1 MQYDFDTPIDRTHTW
16 SIKHDFKKENGKADD
31 ILPLWVADMDFRSP
45 DSVVE
50 ALKKAVD
57 HGIFG
62 YSRADESYFDAVAAW
77 YQKRHHLTLQPE
89 WMTCTPGIVF
99 ALSIAVRAFTQE
111 GDAVLIQPPVY
122 HPFSR
127 AILRNKRTLVENPLV
142 LKDGHYEMDLE
153 ELEQKVLD
161 EHVKLMI
168 LCNPHNPVGRV
179 WTREE
184 LTALADICLRHHVY
198 VISDEI
204 HGDFVW
210 QGHEQTPYASISE
223 EACLHSMMCT
233 APSKTF
239 NLAGMATSNLFIPDP
254 EMRRKFRSELLDVG
268 QENMNRLGLFAC
280 RAAMKAAV
288 YYDLQDMSKTGTK
301 VSVNRGR
308 LQLLGLAIHVAGD
321 TYAHKAMVDVT
332 DGGKELDT
340 IYAKHLN
347 NIKPYLVKPAQGM
360 TPIINKA
367 KSSEGLTTAH
377 LGQNYFKNDK
387 VSKKRANDYYT
398 DSITYMAKRYSVA
411 TQVATGK
418 LLNYYNNK
426 ANFSIFV
433 FCPYELKKKGNQTYA
448 SIYNYKLL
456 KLTQNVQDAGYR
468 YADYST
474 GKNNTYNTSDWSRLS
489 HN

>member
-77 YQKRHHLTLQPE
+77 YQKRHPLTLQPE

-153 ELEQKVLD
+153 DLEQKVLD

-280 RAAMKAAV
+280 RAAYEGGGEWLDQLIGYLAGNLALVRDFCKNRV
-288 YYDLQDMSKTGTK
+288 PQIQLVEPEGTY
-301 VSVNRGR
+301 
-308 LQLLGLAIHVAGD
+308 LAWLD
-321 TYAHKAMVDVT
+321 CR
-332 DGGKELDT
+332 EL
-340 IYAKHLN
+340 
-347 NIKPYLVKPAQGM
+347 GM
-360 TPIINKA
+360 TDDELMAFFSDEA
-367 KSSEGLTTAH
+367 KVWLDPGTHSGEQGSGFMRFNLGSSRSVIAQALDQIEAAW
-377 LGQNYFKNDK
+377 
-387 VSKKRANDYYT
+387 KKRNA
-398 DSITYMAKRYSVA
+398 
-411 TQVATGK
+411 
-418 LLNYYNNK
+418 
-426 ANFSIFV
+426 
-433 FCPYELKKKGNQTYA
+433 
-448 SIYNYKLL
+448 
-456 KLTQNVQDAGYR
+456 
-468 YADYST
+468 
-474 GKNNTYNTSDWSRLS
+474 
-489 HN
+489 

>member
-57 HGIFG
+57 HRIFG

-280 RAAMKAAV
+280 RAAYEGGGEWLDQLIGYLAGNLALVRDFCKNRV
-288 YYDLQDMSKTGTK
+288 PQIQLVEPEGTY
-301 VSVNRGR
+301 
-308 LQLLGLAIHVAGD
+308 LAWLD
-321 TYAHKAMVDVT
+321 CR
-332 DGGKELDT
+332 EL
-340 IYAKHLN
+340 
-347 NIKPYLVKPAQGM
+347 GM
-360 TPIINKA
+360 TDDELMAFFSDEA
-367 KSSEGLTTAH
+367 KVWLDPGTHSGEQGSGFMRFNLGSSRSVIAQALDQIEAAW
-377 LGQNYFKNDK
+377 
-387 VSKKRANDYYT
+387 KKRNA
-398 DSITYMAKRYSVA
+398 
-411 TQVATGK
+411 
-418 LLNYYNNK
+418 
-426 ANFSIFV
+426 
-433 FCPYELKKKGNQTYA
+433 
-448 SIYNYKLL
+448 
-456 KLTQNVQDAGYR
+456 
-468 YADYST
+468 
-474 GKNNTYNTSDWSRLS
+474 
-489 HN
+489 

>member
-254 EMRRKFRSELLDVG
+254 EMRRKFRAELLDVG

-280 RAAMKAAV
+280 RAAYEGGGEWLDQLIGYLAGNLALVRDFCKNRV
-288 YYDLQDMSKTGTK
+288 PQIQLVEPEGTY
-301 VSVNRGR
+301 
-308 LQLLGLAIHVAGD
+308 LAWLD
-321 TYAHKAMVDVT
+321 CR
-332 DGGKELDT
+332 EL
-340 IYAKHLN
+340 
-347 NIKPYLVKPAQGM
+347 GM
-360 TPIINKA
+360 TDDELMAFFSNEA
-367 KSSEGLTTAH
+367 KVWLDPGTHSGEQGSGFMRFNLGSSRSVIAQALDQIEAAW
-377 LGQNYFKNDK
+377 
-387 VSKKRANDYYT
+387 KKRNA
-398 DSITYMAKRYSVA
+398 
-411 TQVATGK
+411 
-418 LLNYYNNK
+418 
-426 ANFSIFV
+426 
-433 FCPYELKKKGNQTYA
+433 
-448 SIYNYKLL
+448 
-456 KLTQNVQDAGYR
+456 
-468 YADYST
+468 
-474 GKNNTYNTSDWSRLS
+474 
-489 HN
+489 

>member
-62 YSRADESYFDAVAAW
+62 YSWADESYFDAVAAW

-280 RAAMKAAV
+280 RAAYEGGGEWLDQLIGYLAGNLALVRDFCKNRV
-288 YYDLQDMSKTGTK
+288 PQIQLVEPEGTY
-301 VSVNRGR
+301 
-308 LQLLGLAIHVAGD
+308 LAWLD
-321 TYAHKAMVDVT
+321 CR
-332 DGGKELDT
+332 EL
-340 IYAKHLN
+340 
-347 NIKPYLVKPAQGM
+347 GM
-360 TPIINKA
+360 TDDELMAFFSNEA
-367 KSSEGLTTAH
+367 KVWLDPGTHSGEQGSGFMRFNLGSSRSVIAQALDQIEAAW
-377 LGQNYFKNDK
+377 
-387 VSKKRANDYYT
+387 KKRNA
-398 DSITYMAKRYSVA
+398 
-411 TQVATGK
+411 
-418 LLNYYNNK
+418 
-426 ANFSIFV
+426 
-433 FCPYELKKKGNQTYA
+433 
-448 SIYNYKLL
+448 
-456 KLTQNVQDAGYR
+456 
-468 YADYST
+468 
-474 GKNNTYNTSDWSRLS
+474 
-489 HN
+489 

>member
-204 HGDFVW
+204 HSDFVW

-254 EMRRKFRSELLDVG
+254 DMRRKFRSELLDVG

-280 RAAMKAAV
+280 RAAYEGGGEWLDQLIGYLAGNLALVRDFCKNRV
-288 YYDLQDMSKTGTK
+288 PQIQLVEPEGTY
-301 VSVNRGR
+301 
-308 LQLLGLAIHVAGD
+308 LAWLD
-321 TYAHKAMVDVT
+321 CR
-332 DGGKELDT
+332 EL
-340 IYAKHLN
+340 
-347 NIKPYLVKPAQGM
+347 GM
-360 TPIINKA
+360 TDDELMAFFSNEA
-367 KSSEGLTTAH
+367 KVWLDPGTHSGEQGSGFMRFNLGSSRSVIAQALDQIEAAW
-377 LGQNYFKNDK
+377 
-387 VSKKRANDYYT
+387 KKRNA
-398 DSITYMAKRYSVA
+398 
-411 TQVATGK
+411 
-418 LLNYYNNK
+418 
-426 ANFSIFV
+426 
-433 FCPYELKKKGNQTYA
+433 
-448 SIYNYKLL
+448 
-456 KLTQNVQDAGYR
+456 
-468 YADYST
+468 
-474 GKNNTYNTSDWSRLS
+474 
-489 HN
+489 

>member
-142 LKDGHYEMDLE
+142 LKDVHYEMDLE

-280 RAAMKAAV
+280 RAAYEGGGEWLDQLIGYLAGNLALVRDFCKNRV
-288 YYDLQDMSKTGTK
+288 PQIQLVEPEGTY
-301 VSVNRGR
+301 
-308 LQLLGLAIHVAGD
+308 LAWLD
-321 TYAHKAMVDVT
+321 CR
-332 DGGKELDT
+332 EL
-340 IYAKHLN
+340 
-347 NIKPYLVKPAQGM
+347 GM
-360 TPIINKA
+360 TDDELMAFFSDEA
-367 KSSEGLTTAH
+367 KVWLDPGTHSGEQGSGFMRFNLGSSRSVIAQALDQIEAAW
-377 LGQNYFKNDK
+377 
-387 VSKKRANDYYT
+387 KKRNA
-398 DSITYMAKRYSVA
+398 
-411 TQVATGK
+411 
-418 LLNYYNNK
+418 
-426 ANFSIFV
+426 
-433 FCPYELKKKGNQTYA
+433 
-448 SIYNYKLL
+448 
-456 KLTQNVQDAGYR
+456 
-468 YADYST
+468 
-474 GKNNTYNTSDWSRLS
+474 
-489 HN
+489 

>member
-1 MQYDFDTPIDRTHTW
+1 MQYDFDTPIDRTHTG

-153 ELEQKVLD
+153 DLEQKVLD

-280 RAAMKAAV
+280 RAAYEGGGEWLDQLIGYLAGNLALVRDFCKNRV
-288 YYDLQDMSKTGTK
+288 PQIQLVEPEGTY
-301 VSVNRGR
+301 
-308 LQLLGLAIHVAGD
+308 LAWLD
-321 TYAHKAMVDVT
+321 CR
-332 DGGKELDT
+332 EL
-340 IYAKHLN
+340 
-347 NIKPYLVKPAQGM
+347 GM
-360 TPIINKA
+360 TDDELMAFFSDDA
-367 KSSEGLTTAH
+367 KVWLDPGTHSGEQGSGFMRFNLGSSRSVIAQALDQIEAAW
-377 LGQNYFKNDK
+377 
-387 VSKKRANDYYT
+387 KKRNA
-398 DSITYMAKRYSVA
+398 
-411 TQVATGK
+411 Q
-418 LLNYYNNK
+418 
-426 ANFSIFV
+426 
-433 FCPYELKKKGNQTYA
+433 
-448 SIYNYKLL
+448 
-456 KLTQNVQDAGYR
+456 
-468 YADYST
+468 
-474 GKNNTYNTSDWSRLS
+474 
-489 HN
+489 

>member
-50 ALKKAVD
+50 ALKEAVE

-77 YQKRHHLTLQPE
+77 YQKRHHLTLQPG

-280 RAAMKAAV
+280 RAAYEGGGEWLDQLIGYLAGNLALVRDFCKNRV
-288 YYDLQDMSKTGTK
+288 PQIQLVEPEGTY
-301 VSVNRGR
+301 
-308 LQLLGLAIHVAGD
+308 LAWLD
-321 TYAHKAMVDVT
+321 CR
-332 DGGKELDT
+332 EL
-340 IYAKHLN
+340 
-347 NIKPYLVKPAQGM
+347 GM
-360 TPIINKA
+360 TDDELMAFFSDDAKVWLDPGTHSGEQGSGFMRFNLGSSRSVIAKA
-367 KSSEGLTTAH
+367 LDQIEAAW
-377 LGQNYFKNDK
+377 
-387 VSKKRANDYYT
+387 KKRNA
-398 DSITYMAKRYSVA
+398 
-411 TQVATGK
+411 
-418 LLNYYNNK
+418 
-426 ANFSIFV
+426 
-433 FCPYELKKKGNQTYA
+433 
-448 SIYNYKLL
+448 
-456 KLTQNVQDAGYR
+456 
-468 YADYST
+468 
-474 GKNNTYNTSDWSRLS
+474 
-489 HN
+489 

>member
-153 ELEQKVLD
+153 DLEQKVLD

-254 EMRRKFRSELLDVG
+254 EMRRKFRSELVDVG

-280 RAAMKAAV
+280 RAAYEGGGEWLDQLIGYLAGNLALVRDFCKNRV
-288 YYDLQDMSKTGTK
+288 PQIQLVEPEGTY
-301 VSVNRGR
+301 
-308 LQLLGLAIHVAGD
+308 LAWLD
-321 TYAHKAMVDVT
+321 CR
-332 DGGKELDT
+332 EL
-340 IYAKHLN
+340 
-347 NIKPYLVKPAQGM
+347 GM
-360 TPIINKA
+360 TDDELMAFFSDEA
-367 KSSEGLTTAH
+367 KVWLDPGTHSGEQGSGFMRFNLGSSRSVIAQALDQIEAAW
-377 LGQNYFKNDK
+377 
-387 VSKKRANDYYT
+387 KKRNA
-398 DSITYMAKRYSVA
+398 
-411 TQVATGK
+411 
-418 LLNYYNNK
+418 
-426 ANFSIFV
+426 
-433 FCPYELKKKGNQTYA
+433 
-448 SIYNYKLL
+448 
-456 KLTQNVQDAGYR
+456 
-468 YADYST
+468 
-474 GKNNTYNTSDWSRLS
+474 
-489 HN
+489 

>member
-280 RAAMKAAV
+280 RAAYEGGGEWLDQLIGYLAGNLALVRDFCKNRV
-288 YYDLQDMSKTGTK
+288 PQIQLVEPEGTY
-301 VSVNRGR
+301 
-308 LQLLGLAIHVAGD
+308 LAWLD
-321 TYAHKAMVDVT
+321 CR
-332 DGGKELDT
+332 EL
-340 IYAKHLN
+340 
-347 NIKPYLVKPAQGM
+347 GM
-360 TPIINKA
+360 TDDELMAFFSNEA
-367 KSSEGLTTAH
+367 KVWLDPGTHSGEQGSGFMRFNLGSSRSVIAQALDQIEAAW
-377 LGQNYFKNDK
+377 
-387 VSKKRANDYYT
+387 KKRNA
-398 DSITYMAKRYSVA
+398 
-411 TQVATGK
+411 Q
-418 LLNYYNNK
+418 
-426 ANFSIFV
+426 
-433 FCPYELKKKGNQTYA
+433 
-448 SIYNYKLL
+448 
-456 KLTQNVQDAGYR
+456 
-468 YADYST
+468 
-474 GKNNTYNTSDWSRLS
+474 
-489 HN
+489 

>member
-50 ALKKAVD
+50 VLKKAVD

-280 RAAMKAAV
+280 RAAYEGGGEWLDQLIGYLAGNLALVRDFCKNRV
-288 YYDLQDMSKTGTK
+288 PQIQLVEPEGTY
-301 VSVNRGR
+301 
-308 LQLLGLAIHVAGD
+308 LAWLD
-321 TYAHKAMVDVT
+321 CR
-332 DGGKELDT
+332 EL
-340 IYAKHLN
+340 
-347 NIKPYLVKPAQGM
+347 GM
-360 TPIINKA
+360 TDDELMAFFSNEA
-367 KSSEGLTTAH
+367 KVWLDPGTHSGEQGSGFMRFNLGSSRSVIAQALDQIEAAW
-377 LGQNYFKNDK
+377 
-387 VSKKRANDYYT
+387 KKRNA
-398 DSITYMAKRYSVA
+398 
-411 TQVATGK
+411 
-418 LLNYYNNK
+418 
-426 ANFSIFV
+426 
-433 FCPYELKKKGNQTYA
+433 
-448 SIYNYKLL
+448 
-456 KLTQNVQDAGYR
+456 
-468 YADYST
+468 
-474 GKNNTYNTSDWSRLS
+474 
-489 HN
+489 

>member
-127 AILRNKRTLVENPLV
+127 AILRTKRTLVENPLV

-280 RAAMKAAV
+280 RAAYEGGGEWLDQLIGYLAGNLALVRDFCKNRV
-288 YYDLQDMSKTGTK
+288 PQIQLVEPEGTY
-301 VSVNRGR
+301 
-308 LQLLGLAIHVAGD
+308 LAWLD
-321 TYAHKAMVDVT
+321 CR
-332 DGGKELDT
+332 EL
-340 IYAKHLN
+340 
-347 NIKPYLVKPAQGM
+347 GM
-360 TPIINKA
+360 TDDELMAFFSNEA
-367 KSSEGLTTAH
+367 KVWLDPGTHSGEQGSGFMRFNLGSSRSVIAQALDQIEAAW
-377 LGQNYFKNDK
+377 
-387 VSKKRANDYYT
+387 KKRNA
-398 DSITYMAKRYSVA
+398 
-411 TQVATGK
+411 
-418 LLNYYNNK
+418 
-426 ANFSIFV
+426 
-433 FCPYELKKKGNQTYA
+433 
-448 SIYNYKLL
+448 
-456 KLTQNVQDAGYR
+456 
-468 YADYST
+468 
-474 GKNNTYNTSDWSRLS
+474 
-489 HN
+489 

>member
-153 ELEQKVLD
+153 DLEQKVLD

-280 RAAMKAAV
+280 RAAYEGGGEWLDQLIGYLAGNLALVRDFCKNRV
-288 YYDLQDMSKTGTK
+288 PQIQLVEPEGTY
-301 VSVNRGR
+301 
-308 LQLLGLAIHVAGD
+308 LAWLD
-321 TYAHKAMVDVT
+321 CR
-332 DGGKELDT
+332 EL
-340 IYAKHLN
+340 
-347 NIKPYLVKPAQGM
+347 GM
-360 TPIINKA
+360 TDDELMAFFSDEA
-367 KSSEGLTTAH
+367 KVWLDPGTHSGEQGSGFMRFNLGSSRSVIAQALDQIEAAW
-377 LGQNYFKNDK
+377 
-387 VSKKRANDYYT
+387 KKRNA
-398 DSITYMAKRYSVA
+398 
-411 TQVATGK
+411 Q
-418 LLNYYNNK
+418 
-426 ANFSIFV
+426 
-433 FCPYELKKKGNQTYA
+433 
-448 SIYNYKLL
+448 
-456 KLTQNVQDAGYR
+456 
-468 YADYST
+468 
-474 GKNNTYNTSDWSRLS
+474 
-489 HN
+489 

>member
-239 NLAGMATSNLFIPDP
+239 NLASMATSNLFIPDP

-280 RAAMKAAV
+280 RAAYEGGGEWLDQLIGYLAGNLALVRDFCKNRV
-288 YYDLQDMSKTGTK
+288 PQIQLVEPEGTY
-301 VSVNRGR
+301 
-308 LQLLGLAIHVAGD
+308 LAWLD
-321 TYAHKAMVDVT
+321 CR
-332 DGGKELDT
+332 EL
-340 IYAKHLN
+340 
-347 NIKPYLVKPAQGM
+347 GM
-360 TPIINKA
+360 TDDELMAFFSNEA
-367 KSSEGLTTAH
+367 KVWLDPGTHSGEQGSGFMRFNLGSSRSVIAQALDQIEAAW
-377 LGQNYFKNDK
+377 
-387 VSKKRANDYYT
+387 KKRNA
-398 DSITYMAKRYSVA
+398 
-411 TQVATGK
+411 
-418 LLNYYNNK
+418 
-426 ANFSIFV
+426 
-433 FCPYELKKKGNQTYA
+433 
-448 SIYNYKLL
+448 
-456 KLTQNVQDAGYR
+456 
-468 YADYST
+468 
-474 GKNNTYNTSDWSRLS
+474 
-489 HN
+489 

>member
-153 ELEQKVLD
+153 DLEQKVLD

-239 NLAGMATSNLFIPDP
+239 YLAGMATSNLFIPDP
-254 EMRRKFRSELLDVG
+254 EMLRKFRSELLDVG

-280 RAAMKAAV
+280 RAAYEGGGEWLDQLIGYLAGNLALVRDFCKNRV
-288 YYDLQDMSKTGTK
+288 PQIHLVEPEGTY
-301 VSVNRGR
+301 
-308 LQLLGLAIHVAGD
+308 LAWLD
-321 TYAHKAMVDVT
+321 CR
-332 DGGKELDT
+332 EL
-340 IYAKHLN
+340 
-347 NIKPYLVKPAQGM
+347 GM
-360 TPIINKA
+360 TDDELMAFFSDEA
-367 KSSEGLTTAH
+367 KVWLDPGTHSGEQGSGFMRFNLGSSRSVIAQALDQIEVAW
-377 LGQNYFKNDK
+377 
-387 VSKKRANDYYT
+387 KKRNA
-398 DSITYMAKRYSVA
+398 
-411 TQVATGK
+411 
-418 LLNYYNNK
+418 
-426 ANFSIFV
+426 
-433 FCPYELKKKGNQTYA
+433 
-448 SIYNYKLL
+448 
-456 KLTQNVQDAGYR
+456 
-468 YADYST
+468 
-474 GKNNTYNTSDWSRLS
+474 
-489 HN
+489 

>member
-153 ELEQKVLD
+153 DLEQKVLD

-210 QGHEQTPYASISE
+210 QGHDQTPYASISE

-280 RAAMKAAV
+280 RAAYEGGGEWLDQLIGYLAGNLALVRDFCKNRV
-288 YYDLQDMSKTGTK
+288 PQIQLVEPEGTY
-301 VSVNRGR
+301 
-308 LQLLGLAIHVAGD
+308 LAWLD
-321 TYAHKAMVDVT
+321 CR
-332 DGGKELDT
+332 EL
-340 IYAKHLN
+340 
-347 NIKPYLVKPAQGM
+347 GM
-360 TPIINKA
+360 TDDELMAFFSNEA
-367 KSSEGLTTAH
+367 KVWLDPGTHSGEQGSGFMRFNLGSSRSVIAQALDQIEAAW
-377 LGQNYFKNDK
+377 
-387 VSKKRANDYYT
+387 KKRNA
-398 DSITYMAKRYSVA
+398 
-411 TQVATGK
+411 
-418 LLNYYNNK
+418 
-426 ANFSIFV
+426 
-433 FCPYELKKKGNQTYA
+433 
-448 SIYNYKLL
+448 
-456 KLTQNVQDAGYR
+456 
-468 YADYST
+468 
-474 GKNNTYNTSDWSRLS
+474 
-489 HN
+489 

>member
-142 LKDGHYEMDLE
+142 LKDGHYEMELE
-153 ELEQKVLD
+153 DLEQKVLD
-161 EHVKLMI
+161 EHVKLML

-280 RAAMKAAV
+280 RAAYEGGGEWLDQLIGYLAGNLALVRDFCKNRV
-288 YYDLQDMSKTGTK
+288 PQIQLVEPEGTY
-301 VSVNRGR
+301 
-308 LQLLGLAIHVAGD
+308 LAWLD
-321 TYAHKAMVDVT
+321 CR
-332 DGGKELDT
+332 EL
-340 IYAKHLN
+340 
-347 NIKPYLVKPAQGM
+347 GM
-360 TPIINKA
+360 TDDELMTFFSDEA
-367 KSSEGLTTAH
+367 KVWLDPGTHSGKQGSGFMRFNLGSSRSVIALALDQIEAAW
-377 LGQNYFKNDK
+377 
-387 VSKKRANDYYT
+387 KKRNA
-398 DSITYMAKRYSVA
+398 
-411 TQVATGK
+411 
-418 LLNYYNNK
+418 
-426 ANFSIFV
+426 
-433 FCPYELKKKGNQTYA
+433 
-448 SIYNYKLL
+448 
-456 KLTQNVQDAGYR
+456 
-468 YADYST
+468 
-474 GKNNTYNTSDWSRLS
+474 
-489 HN
+489 

>member
-57 HGIFG
+57 LGIFG

-153 ELEQKVLD
+153 DLEQKVLD

-280 RAAMKAAV
+280 RAAYEGGGEWLDQLIGYLAGNLALVRDFCKNRV
-288 YYDLQDMSKTGTK
+288 PQIQLVEPEGTY
-301 VSVNRGR
+301 
-308 LQLLGLAIHVAGD
+308 LAWLD
-321 TYAHKAMVDVT
+321 CR
-332 DGGKELDT
+332 EL
-340 IYAKHLN
+340 
-347 NIKPYLVKPAQGM
+347 GM
-360 TPIINKA
+360 TDDELMAFFSDEA
-367 KSSEGLTTAH
+367 KVWLDPGTHSGEQGSGFMRFNLGSSRSVIAQALDQIEAAW
-377 LGQNYFKNDK
+377 
-387 VSKKRANDYYT
+387 KKRNA
-398 DSITYMAKRYSVA
+398 
-411 TQVATGK
+411 
-418 LLNYYNNK
+418 
-426 ANFSIFV
+426 
-433 FCPYELKKKGNQTYA
+433 
-448 SIYNYKLL
+448 
-456 KLTQNVQDAGYR
+456 
-468 YADYST
+468 
-474 GKNNTYNTSDWSRLS
+474 
-489 HN
+489 

>member
-16 SIKHDFKKENGKADD
+16 SIKHDFKKENGKSDD

-153 ELEQKVLD
+153 DLEQKVLD

-280 RAAMKAAV
+280 RAAYEGGGEWLDQLIGYLAGNLALVRDFCKNRV
-288 YYDLQDMSKTGTK
+288 PQIQLVEPEGTY
-301 VSVNRGR
+301 
-308 LQLLGLAIHVAGD
+308 LAWLD
-321 TYAHKAMVDVT
+321 CR
-332 DGGKELDT
+332 EL
-340 IYAKHLN
+340 
-347 NIKPYLVKPAQGM
+347 GM
-360 TPIINKA
+360 TDDELMAFFSDDA
-367 KSSEGLTTAH
+367 KVWLDPGTHSGEQGSGFMRFNLGSSRSVIAQALDQIEAAW
-377 LGQNYFKNDK
+377 
-387 VSKKRANDYYT
+387 KKRNA
-398 DSITYMAKRYSVA
+398 
-411 TQVATGK
+411 
-418 LLNYYNNK
+418 
-426 ANFSIFV
+426 
-433 FCPYELKKKGNQTYA
+433 
-448 SIYNYKLL
+448 
-456 KLTQNVQDAGYR
+456 
-468 YADYST
+468 
-474 GKNNTYNTSDWSRLS
+474 
-489 HN
+489 

>member
-280 RAAMKAAV
+280 RAAYEGGGEWLDQLIGYLAGNLALVRDFCKNRV
-288 YYDLQDMSKTGTK
+288 PQIQLVEPEGTY
-301 VSVNRGR
+301 
-308 LQLLGLAIHVAGD
+308 LAWLD
-321 TYAHKAMVDVT
+321 CR
-332 DGGKELDT
+332 EL
-340 IYAKHLN
+340 
-347 NIKPYLVKPAQGM
+347 GM
-360 TPIINKA
+360 TDDELMAFFSNEA
-367 KSSEGLTTAH
+367 KVWLDPGTHSGEQGSGFMRFNLGSSRSVIAQALDQIESAW
-377 LGQNYFKNDK
+377 
-387 VSKKRANDYYT
+387 KKRNA
-398 DSITYMAKRYSVA
+398 
-411 TQVATGK
+411 
-418 LLNYYNNK
+418 
-426 ANFSIFV
+426 
-433 FCPYELKKKGNQTYA
+433 
-448 SIYNYKLL
+448 
-456 KLTQNVQDAGYR
+456 
-468 YADYST
+468 
-474 GKNNTYNTSDWSRLS
+474 
-489 HN
+489 

>member
-280 RAAMKAAV
+280 RAAYEGGGEWLDQLIGYLAGNLALVSDFCKNRV
-288 YYDLQDMSKTGTK
+288 PQIQLVEPEGTY
-301 VSVNRGR
+301 
-308 LQLLGLAIHVAGD
+308 LAWLD
-321 TYAHKAMVDVT
+321 CR
-332 DGGKELDT
+332 EL
-340 IYAKHLN
+340 
-347 NIKPYLVKPAQGM
+347 GM
-360 TPIINKA
+360 TDDELMAFFSNEA
-367 KSSEGLTTAH
+367 KVWLDPGTHSGEQGSGFMRFNLGSSRSVIAQALDQIEAAW
-377 LGQNYFKNDK
+377 
-387 VSKKRANDYYT
+387 KKRNA
-398 DSITYMAKRYSVA
+398 
-411 TQVATGK
+411 
-418 LLNYYNNK
+418 
-426 ANFSIFV
+426 
-433 FCPYELKKKGNQTYA
+433 
-448 SIYNYKLL
+448 
-456 KLTQNVQDAGYR
+456 
-468 YADYST
+468 
-474 GKNNTYNTSDWSRLS
+474 
-489 HN
+489 

>member
-153 ELEQKVLD
+153 DLEQKVLD

-280 RAAMKAAV
+280 RAAYEGGGEWLDQLIGYLAGNLALVRDFCK
-288 YYDLQDMSKTGTK
+288 
-301 VSVNRGR
+301 NRVPQI
-308 LQLLGLAIHVAGD
+308 QLVEPE
-321 TYAHKAMVDVT
+321 Y
-332 DGGKELDT
+332 
-340 IYAKHLN
+340 LN
-347 NIKPYLVKPAQGM
+347 
-360 TPIINKA
+360 T
-367 KSSEGLTTAH
+367 
-377 LGQNYFKNDK
+377 
-387 VSKKRANDYYT
+387 
-398 DSITYMAKRYSVA
+398 
-411 TQVATGK
+411 
-418 LLNYYNNK
+418 
-426 ANFSIFV
+426 
-433 FCPYELKKKGNQTYA
+433 
-448 SIYNYKLL
+448 
-456 KLTQNVQDAGYR
+456 
-468 YADYST
+468 
-474 GKNNTYNTSDWSRLS
+474 
-489 HN
+489 

>member
-99 ALSIAVRAFTQE
+99 ALSIAVRAFSQE

-153 ELEQKVLD
+153 DLEQKVLD

-210 QGHEQTPYASISE
+210 RGHEQTPYASISE

-280 RAAMKAAV
+280 RAAYEGGGEWLDQLIGYLAGNLALVRDFCKNRV
-288 YYDLQDMSKTGTK
+288 PQIQLVEPEGTY
-301 VSVNRGR
+301 
-308 LQLLGLAIHVAGD
+308 LAWLD
-321 TYAHKAMVDVT
+321 CR
-332 DGGKELDT
+332 EL
-340 IYAKHLN
+340 
-347 NIKPYLVKPAQGM
+347 GM
-360 TPIINKA
+360 TDDELMAFFSDEA
-367 KSSEGLTTAH
+367 KVWLDPGTHSGEQGSGFMRFNLGSSRSVIARALDQIEAAW
-377 LGQNYFKNDK
+377 
-387 VSKKRANDYYT
+387 KKRNA
-398 DSITYMAKRYSVA
+398 
-411 TQVATGK
+411 
-418 LLNYYNNK
+418 
-426 ANFSIFV
+426 
-433 FCPYELKKKGNQTYA
+433 
-448 SIYNYKLL
+448 
-456 KLTQNVQDAGYR
+456 
-468 YADYST
+468 
-474 GKNNTYNTSDWSRLS
+474 
-489 HN
+489 

>member
-45 DSVVE
+45 DRVVE

-153 ELEQKVLD
+153 DLEQKVLD

-280 RAAMKAAV
+280 RAAYEGGGEWLDQLIGYLAGNLALVRDFCKNRV
-288 YYDLQDMSKTGTK
+288 PQIQLVEPEGTY
-301 VSVNRGR
+301 
-308 LQLLGLAIHVAGD
+308 LAWLD
-321 TYAHKAMVDVT
+321 CR
-332 DGGKELDT
+332 EL
-340 IYAKHLN
+340 
-347 NIKPYLVKPAQGM
+347 GM
-360 TPIINKA
+360 TDDELMAFFSDDA
-367 KSSEGLTTAH
+367 KVWLDPGTHSGEQGSGFMRFNLGSSRSVIAQALDQIEAAW
-377 LGQNYFKNDK
+377 
-387 VSKKRANDYYT
+387 KKRNA
-398 DSITYMAKRYSVA
+398 
-411 TQVATGK
+411 
-418 LLNYYNNK
+418 
-426 ANFSIFV
+426 
-433 FCPYELKKKGNQTYA
+433 
-448 SIYNYKLL
+448 
-456 KLTQNVQDAGYR
+456 
-468 YADYST
+468 
-474 GKNNTYNTSDWSRLS
+474 
-489 HN
+489 

>member
-153 ELEQKVLD
+153 DLEQKVLD

-184 LTALADICLRHHVY
+184 LTSLADICLRHHVY

-280 RAAMKAAV
+280 RAAYEGGGEWLDQLIGYLAGNLALVRDFCKNRV
-288 YYDLQDMSKTGTK
+288 PQIQLVEPEGTY
-301 VSVNRGR
+301 
-308 LQLLGLAIHVAGD
+308 LAWLD
-321 TYAHKAMVDVT
+321 CR
-332 DGGKELDT
+332 EL
-340 IYAKHLN
+340 
-347 NIKPYLVKPAQGM
+347 GM
-360 TPIINKA
+360 TDDELMAFFSDEA
-367 KSSEGLTTAH
+367 KVWLDPGTHSGEQGSGFMRFNLGSSRSVIAQALDQIEAAW
-377 LGQNYFKNDK
+377 
-387 VSKKRANDYYT
+387 KKRNA
-398 DSITYMAKRYSVA
+398 
-411 TQVATGK
+411 
-418 LLNYYNNK
+418 
-426 ANFSIFV
+426 
-433 FCPYELKKKGNQTYA
+433 
-448 SIYNYKLL
+448 
-456 KLTQNVQDAGYR
+456 
-468 YADYST
+468 
-474 GKNNTYNTSDWSRLS
+474 
-489 HN
+489 

>member
-254 EMRRKFRSELLDVG
+254 EMRCKFRSELLDVG

-280 RAAMKAAV
+280 RAAYEGGGEWLDQLIGYLAGNLALVRDFCKNRV
-288 YYDLQDMSKTGTK
+288 PQIQLVEPEGTY
-301 VSVNRGR
+301 
-308 LQLLGLAIHVAGD
+308 LAWLD
-321 TYAHKAMVDVT
+321 CR
-332 DGGKELDT
+332 EL
-340 IYAKHLN
+340 
-347 NIKPYLVKPAQGM
+347 GM
-360 TPIINKA
+360 TDDELMAFFSNEA
-367 KSSEGLTTAH
+367 KVWLDPGTHSGEQGSGFMRFNLGSSRSVIAQALDQIEAAW
-377 LGQNYFKNDK
+377 
-387 VSKKRANDYYT
+387 KKRNA
-398 DSITYMAKRYSVA
+398 
-411 TQVATGK
+411 
-418 LLNYYNNK
+418 
-426 ANFSIFV
+426 
-433 FCPYELKKKGNQTYA
+433 
-448 SIYNYKLL
+448 
-456 KLTQNVQDAGYR
+456 
-468 YADYST
+468 
-474 GKNNTYNTSDWSRLS
+474 
-489 HN
+489 

>member
-198 VISDEI
+198 VVSDEI

-280 RAAMKAAV
+280 RAAYEGGGEWLDQLIGYLAGNLALVRDFCKNRV
-288 YYDLQDMSKTGTK
+288 PQIQLVEPEGTY
-301 VSVNRGR
+301 
-308 LQLLGLAIHVAGD
+308 LAWLD
-321 TYAHKAMVDVT
+321 CR
-332 DGGKELDT
+332 EL
-340 IYAKHLN
+340 
-347 NIKPYLVKPAQGM
+347 GM
-360 TPIINKA
+360 TDDELMAFFSDEA
-367 KSSEGLTTAH
+367 KVWLDPGTHSGEQGSGFMRFNLGSSRSVIAQALDQIEAAW
-377 LGQNYFKNDK
+377 
-387 VSKKRANDYYT
+387 KKRNA
-398 DSITYMAKRYSVA
+398 
-411 TQVATGK
+411 
-418 LLNYYNNK
+418 
-426 ANFSIFV
+426 
-433 FCPYELKKKGNQTYA
+433 
-448 SIYNYKLL
+448 
-456 KLTQNVQDAGYR
+456 
-468 YADYST
+468 
-474 GKNNTYNTSDWSRLS
+474 
-489 HN
+489 

>member
-210 QGHEQTPYASISE
+210 QGHEQTPYALISE

-280 RAAMKAAV
+280 RAAYEGGGEWLDQLIGYLAGNLALVRDFCKNRV
-288 YYDLQDMSKTGTK
+288 PQIQLVEPEGTY
-301 VSVNRGR
+301 
-308 LQLLGLAIHVAGD
+308 LAWLD
-321 TYAHKAMVDVT
+321 CR
-332 DGGKELDT
+332 EL
-340 IYAKHLN
+340 
-347 NIKPYLVKPAQGM
+347 GM
-360 TPIINKA
+360 TDDELMAFFSNEA
-367 KSSEGLTTAH
+367 KVWLDPGTHSGEQGSGFMRFNLGSSRSVIAQALDQIEAAW
-377 LGQNYFKNDK
+377 
-387 VSKKRANDYYT
+387 KKRNA
-398 DSITYMAKRYSVA
+398 
-411 TQVATGK
+411 
-418 LLNYYNNK
+418 
-426 ANFSIFV
+426 
-433 FCPYELKKKGNQTYA
+433 
-448 SIYNYKLL
+448 
-456 KLTQNVQDAGYR
+456 
-468 YADYST
+468 
-474 GKNNTYNTSDWSRLS
+474 
-489 HN
+489 

>member
-99 ALSIAVRAFTQE
+99 ALSIAVRAFSQE

-153 ELEQKVLD
+153 DLEQKVLD

-168 LCNPHNPVGRV
+168 LCNPQNPVGRV

-210 QGHEQTPYASISE
+210 RGHEQTPYASISE

-280 RAAMKAAV
+280 RAAYEGGGEWLDQLIGYLAGNLALVRDFCKNRV
-288 YYDLQDMSKTGTK
+288 PQIQLVEPEGTY
-301 VSVNRGR
+301 
-308 LQLLGLAIHVAGD
+308 LAWLD
-321 TYAHKAMVDVT
+321 CR
-332 DGGKELDT
+332 EL
-340 IYAKHLN
+340 
-347 NIKPYLVKPAQGM
+347 GM
-360 TPIINKA
+360 TDDELMAFFSDEA
-367 KSSEGLTTAH
+367 KVWLDPGTHSGEQGSGFMRFNLGSSRSVIAQALDQIEAAW
-377 LGQNYFKNDK
+377 
-387 VSKKRANDYYT
+387 KKRNA
-398 DSITYMAKRYSVA
+398 
-411 TQVATGK
+411 
-418 LLNYYNNK
+418 
-426 ANFSIFV
+426 
-433 FCPYELKKKGNQTYA
+433 
-448 SIYNYKLL
+448 
-456 KLTQNVQDAGYR
+456 
-468 YADYST
+468 
-474 GKNNTYNTSDWSRLS
+474 
-489 HN
+489 

>member
-127 AILRNKRTLVENPLV
+127 ATLVENPLV

-280 RAAMKAAV
+280 RAAYEGGGEWLDQLIGYLAGNLALVRDFCKNRV
-288 YYDLQDMSKTGTK
+288 PQIQLVEPEGTY
-301 VSVNRGR
+301 
-308 LQLLGLAIHVAGD
+308 LAWLD
-321 TYAHKAMVDVT
+321 CR
-332 DGGKELDT
+332 EL
-340 IYAKHLN
+340 
-347 NIKPYLVKPAQGM
+347 GM
-360 TPIINKA
+360 TDDELMAFFSNEA
-367 KSSEGLTTAH
+367 KVWLDPGTHSGEQGSGFMRFNLGSSRSVIAQALDQIEAAW
-377 LGQNYFKNDK
+377 
-387 VSKKRANDYYT
+387 KKRNA
-398 DSITYMAKRYSVA
+398 
-411 TQVATGK
+411 
-418 LLNYYNNK
+418 
-426 ANFSIFV
+426 
-433 FCPYELKKKGNQTYA
+433 
-448 SIYNYKLL
+448 
-456 KLTQNVQDAGYR
+456 
-468 YADYST
+468 
-474 GKNNTYNTSDWSRLS
+474 
-489 HN
+489 

>member
-153 ELEQKVLD
+153 DLEQKVLD

-280 RAAMKAAV
+280 RAAYEGGGEWLDQLIGYLAGNLALVRDFCKNRV
-288 YYDLQDMSKTGTK
+288 PQIQLVEPEGTY
-301 VSVNRGR
+301 
-308 LQLLGLAIHVAGD
+308 LAWLD
-321 TYAHKAMVDVT
+321 CR
-332 DGGKELDT
+332 EL
-340 IYAKHLN
+340 
-347 NIKPYLVKPAQGM
+347 GM
-360 TPIINKA
+360 TDDELMAFFSDEA
-367 KSSEGLTTAH
+367 KVWLDPGTHSGEQGSGFMRFNLGSSRSVIAQALDQIEAAW
-377 LGQNYFKNDK
+377 KN
-387 VSKKRANDYYT
+387 RNA
-398 DSITYMAKRYSVA
+398 
-411 TQVATGK
+411 
-418 LLNYYNNK
+418 
-426 ANFSIFV
+426 
-433 FCPYELKKKGNQTYA
+433 
-448 SIYNYKLL
+448 
-456 KLTQNVQDAGYR
+456 
-468 YADYST
+468 
-474 GKNNTYNTSDWSRLS
+474 
-489 HN
+489 

>member
-99 ALSIAVRAFTQE
+99 ALSIAVRAFSQE

-280 RAAMKAAV
+280 RAAYEGGGEWLDQLIGYLAGNLALVRDFCKNRV
-288 YYDLQDMSKTGTK
+288 PQIQLVEPEGTY
-301 VSVNRGR
+301 
-308 LQLLGLAIHVAGD
+308 LAWLD
-321 TYAHKAMVDVT
+321 CR
-332 DGGKELDT
+332 EL
-340 IYAKHLN
+340 
-347 NIKPYLVKPAQGM
+347 GM
-360 TPIINKA
+360 TDDELMAFFSNEA
-367 KSSEGLTTAH
+367 KVWLDPGTHSGEKGSGFMRFNLGSSRSVIAQALDQIEAAW
-377 LGQNYFKNDK
+377 
-387 VSKKRANDYYT
+387 KKRNA
-398 DSITYMAKRYSVA
+398 
-411 TQVATGK
+411 
-418 LLNYYNNK
+418 
-426 ANFSIFV
+426 
-433 FCPYELKKKGNQTYA
+433 
-448 SIYNYKLL
+448 
-456 KLTQNVQDAGYR
+456 
-468 YADYST
+468 
-474 GKNNTYNTSDWSRLS
+474 
-489 HN
+489 

>member
-280 RAAMKAAV
+280 RAAYEGGGEWLDQLIGYLAGNLALVRDFCKNRV
-288 YYDLQDMSKTGTK
+288 PQIQLIEPEGTY
-301 VSVNRGR
+301 
-308 LQLLGLAIHVAGD
+308 LAWLD
-321 TYAHKAMVDVT
+321 CR
-332 DGGKELDT
+332 EL
-340 IYAKHLN
+340 
-347 NIKPYLVKPAQGM
+347 GM
-360 TPIINKA
+360 TDDELMAFFSDDA
-367 KSSEGLTTAH
+367 KVWLDPGTHSGEQGSGFMRFNLGSSRSVIAQALDQIEAAW
-377 LGQNYFKNDK
+377 
-387 VSKKRANDYYT
+387 KKRNA
-398 DSITYMAKRYSVA
+398 
-411 TQVATGK
+411 Q
-418 LLNYYNNK
+418 
-426 ANFSIFV
+426 
-433 FCPYELKKKGNQTYA
+433 
-448 SIYNYKLL
+448 
-456 KLTQNVQDAGYR
+456 
-468 YADYST
+468 
-474 GKNNTYNTSDWSRLS
+474 
-489 HN
+489 

>member
-153 ELEQKVLD
+153 DLEQKVLD

-280 RAAMKAAV
+280 RAAYEGGGEWLDQLIGYLAGNLALVRDFCKNRV
-288 YYDLQDMSKTGTK
+288 PQIQLIEPEGTY
-301 VSVNRGR
+301 
-308 LQLLGLAIHVAGD
+308 LAWLD
-321 TYAHKAMVDVT
+321 CR
-332 DGGKELDT
+332 EL
-340 IYAKHLN
+340 
-347 NIKPYLVKPAQGM
+347 GM
-360 TPIINKA
+360 TDDELMAFFSDEA
-367 KSSEGLTTAH
+367 KVWLDPGTHSGEQGSGFMRFNLGSSRSVIAQALDQIEAAW
-377 LGQNYFKNDK
+377 
-387 VSKKRANDYYT
+387 KKRNA
-398 DSITYMAKRYSVA
+398 
-411 TQVATGK
+411 Q
-418 LLNYYNNK
+418 
-426 ANFSIFV
+426 
-433 FCPYELKKKGNQTYA
+433 
-448 SIYNYKLL
+448 
-456 KLTQNVQDAGYR
+456 
-468 YADYST
+468 
-474 GKNNTYNTSDWSRLS
+474 
-489 HN
+489 